1 MLQSQRGIHLVWHA
15 EGSEFCLNKI
25 LINLRDEEARYPHKV
40 AMVMGGEC
48 EQFFPMSLIKK
59 RKQIKKNVRNSRGT
73 ITLKKINIDTVFGVV
88 DTSGYVRLAD
98 LDRKFCV
105 QEALGLIENVV
116 MLMKRAEDYLLF
128 PEDYLVTLDTVYLK
142 HAQEYNSGHE
152 AINIVPVTDGNVGR
166 GEYRNESRKVRLAFV
181 PTSGIETGGGLTALY
196 YFIMSLQKCATAEG
210 KFYIERLAEEAFSK
224 NGRYK
229 GQSYER
235 LIGIIEK
242 LKSEAYANGVR

>member
-1 MLQSQRGIHLVWHA
+1 MKNQYLNIIRWEKGDF
-15 EGSEFCLNKI
+15 GLNKI

-40 AMVMGGEC
+40 SMVMGGEC
-48 EQFFPMSLIKK
+48 EQFFPMSLIRK

-73 ITLKKINIDTVFGVV
+73 ITVKKINIDTVFGVV

-105 QEALGLIENVV
+105 QEALGLIEDVV

-128 PEDYLVTLDTVYLK
+128 PENYILTTNNVYLK
-142 HAQEYNSGHE
+142 HAEERE
-152 AINIVPVTDGNVGR
+152 A
-166 GEYRNESRKVRLAFV
+166 RKVKVVFIPSNREA
-181 PTSGIETGGGLTALY
+181 SGGGSACLH
-196 YFIMSLQKCATAEG
+196 YFIVGLREFTTADG

>member
-1 MLQSQRGIHLVWHA
+1 MRRWSKRQIFVVEETNRANRYFNLIRWEKGD
-15 EGSEFCLNKI
+15 FDLNKI
-25 LINLRDEEARYPHKV
+25 LINLKEEEARYPHKV
-40 AMVMGGEC
+40 SMLMGGEC
-48 EQFFPMSLIKK
+48 EQFFPMSLIRK

-73 ITLKKINIDTVFGVV
+73 MTVKKINIDTVFGVV
-88 DTSGYVRLAD
+88 DTSGYVRLAN

-105 QEALGLIENVV
+105 QEALGLIEDVV

-128 PEDYLVTLDTVYLK
+128 PEDYILTTNNVYLK
-142 HAQEYNSGHE
+142 HGEERE
-152 AINIVPVTDGNVGR
+152 A
-166 GEYRNESRKVRLAFV
+166 RKVKVAFI
-181 PTSGIETGGGLTALY
+181 PADKGKTGSGSGGLL
-196 YFIMSLQKCATAEG
+196 YFITSLREFTTADG

>member
-1 MLQSQRGIHLVWHA
+1 MQSQRVIHHVWHA

-25 LINLRDEEARYPHKV
+25 LINMRDEEARYPHKV

-88 DTSGYVRLAD
+88 DTSGYVRLAN

-105 QEALGLIENVV
+105 QEALGLIEDVV

-128 PEDYLVTLDTVYLK
+128 PEDYILTTNNVYLK
-142 HAQEYNSGHE
+142 HREDHE
-152 AINIVPVTDGNVGR
+152 P
-166 GEYRNESRKVRLAFV
+166 RKVKVAFI
-181 PTSGIETGGGLTALY
+181 PANRERGRTGGWNETFG
-196 YFIMSLQKCATAEG
+196 YFIHELRKLCSPDGQ
-210 KFYIERLAEEAFSK
+210 FYINRLSEEVYSK
-224 NGRYK
+224 DRKYRGMGYA
-229 GQSYER
+229 G
-235 LIGIIEK
+235 LINLINK
-242 LKSEAYANGVR
+242 LKAEAYANGVR